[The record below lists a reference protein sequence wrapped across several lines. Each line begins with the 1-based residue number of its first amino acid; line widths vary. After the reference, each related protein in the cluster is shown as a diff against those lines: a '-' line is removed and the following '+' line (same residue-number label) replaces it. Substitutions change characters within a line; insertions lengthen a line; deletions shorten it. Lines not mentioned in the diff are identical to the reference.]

1 MFVFAA
7 VVWTCVLFLMTAYF
21 PNRKIGSGKVDFLCV
36 KCGRSVGLEVSKYY
50 FQTELSTLENI
61 INK

>member
-1 MFVFAA
+1 MRTFFDDGV
-7 VVWTCVLFLMTAYF
+7 F

>member
-1 MFVFAA
+1 MRTFFDDGV
-7 VVWTCVLFLMTAYF
+7 F
-21 PNRKIGSGKVDFLCV
+21 PNRKIGSGKDDFLCV